1 MAGAGTGR
9 SEPSQGA
16 EPAPDRVVRRL
27 LRSALKGA
35 LATLD
40 RSSGHPYASLVTVAT
55 DAAGE
60 PLLLISRL
68 ALHTRNLEQ
77 DARASLLVDASGED
91 GDPLAGGRVSVVGR
105 AERIEPGADA
115 AERRRFLAR
124 HPAAEGY
131 AGFADFSFWRLV
143 VERAHYVGGFG
154 RIVPLAREDVV
165 LDLAGRDRLLAAE
178 DEILAHMNADHADAL
193 ALYATRLLGAAPGD
207 WRMTGIDP
215 EGLDLVAG
223 GRSLRLDFD
232 APIAAPAE
240 ARIALAALAR
250 AARG

>member
-1 MAGAGTGR
+1 MAR
-9 SEPSQGA
+9 NEPRRGA
-16 EPAPDRVVRRL
+16 EAAPDRVARRL
-27 LRSALKGA
+27 VRSAFKGA

-60 PLLLISRL
+60 PLLLVSRL
-68 ALHTRNLEQ
+68 ALHTQNLEH
-77 DARASLLVDASGED
+77 DARASLLVDASGGD
-91 GDPLAGGRVSVVGR
+91 GDPLAGGRVSVIGR
-105 AERIEPGADA
+105 AVRLDRGSDA

-131 AGFADFSFWRLV
+131 ASFADFAFWRLV

-154 RIVPLAREDVV
+154 RIVSLAREDVV
-165 LDLAGRDRLLAAE
+165 LDLAGREGLLAAE
-178 DEILAHMNADHADAL
+178 DDILAHMNADHADTL
-193 ALYATRLLGAAPGD
+193 ALCATRLLGAEPAD

-223 GRSLRLDFD
+223 GEGLRLDFD
-232 APIAAPAE
+232 SPIGSPAE
-240 ARIALAALAR
+240 ARVALAALAR
-250 AARG
+250 AARSSD